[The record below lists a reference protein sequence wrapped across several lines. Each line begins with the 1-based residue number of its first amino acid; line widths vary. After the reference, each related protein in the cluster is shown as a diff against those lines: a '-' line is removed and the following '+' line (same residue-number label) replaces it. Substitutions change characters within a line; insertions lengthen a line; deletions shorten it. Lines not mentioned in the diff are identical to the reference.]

1 MIVHSHLYICD
12 LVPSVLSKD
21 GAQYILS
28 NIADEFCSLV
38 QEEKG
43 AKKSRGDGG

>member
-1 MIVHSHLYICD
+1 LFFFFY
-12 LVPSVLSKD
+12 SVVDILSKE
-21 GAQYILS
+21 GALYILS

-43 AKKSRGDGG
+43 AKALMSEGSE